1 MTKPRKLYKKHK
13 HREYCPDPEEGAIY
27 ADDLMVTHVTP
38 ADVRQ
43 AEVHIRT
50 RLNAIKRRNG
60 IPQSKGILFHVL
72 LDGTVKVEPHAK
84 SKYFLYLVKNER
96 MIELLKKIDTKIVGC
111 LKGSAEE
118 AKP

>member
-1 MTKPRKLYKKHK
+1 MTKSRRLYKKHRHK
-13 HREYCPDPEEGAIY
+13 EHYPDDSAIY
-27 ADDLMVTHVTP
+27 ADDIMVTRI
-38 ADVRQ
+38 DLRQ
-43 AEVHIRT
+43 AQTDIRR

-84 SKYFLYLVKNER
+84 SKYFLFLVKNER
-96 MIELLKKIDTKIVGC
+96 MIELLKHIDTMI

-118 AKP
+118 AQP

>member
-1 MTKPRKLYKKHK
+1 MTKSRKLYKKHK
-13 HREYCPDPEEGAIY
+13 HREYYPDPEGAIY
-27 ADDLMVTHVTP
+27 ADDLMVSQVTH
-38 ADVRQ
+38 ADIRQ
-43 AEVHIRT
+43 AEVHKRT
-50 RLNAIKRRNG
+50 KLNAIKRRNG

-96 MIELLKKIDTKIVGC
+96 MIELLKRIDTKIVGY

>member
-1 MTKPRKLYKKHK
+1 MTKDRKLYKKHK

-60 IPQSKGILFHVL
+60 IPQHMGILFHVL
-72 LDGTVKVEPHAK
+72 VDGSVKVEPHAK
-84 SKYFLYLVKNER
+84 DRYTFFRVKDDKMAN
-96 MIELLKKIDTKIVGC
+96 LLKSIRTIPVRDP
-111 LKGSAEE
+111 E
-118 AKP
+118 AQP

>member
-1 MTKPRKLYKKHK
+1 MTKSRRLYKKHK
-13 HREYCPDPEEGAIY
+13 HREYCPDPEKDAIY
-27 ADDLMVTHVTP
+27 GDDRMVAQVTYADI
-38 ADVRQ
+38 RQ

-84 SKYFLYLVKNER
+84 SKHFMYLVKNER
-96 MIELLKKIDTKIVGC
+96 MIELLRHIERRIVY
-111 LKGSAEE
+111 GSEG
-118 AKP
+118 AKA

>member
-1 MTKPRKLYKKHK
+1 MTKSRKLYMKHK

-60 IPQSKGILFHVL
+60 IPQHMGILFHVL
-72 LDGTVKVEPHAK
+72 FDGSVKAEPRAK
-84 SKYFLYLVKNER
+84 DRYTFFRVKDDK
-96 MIELLKKIDTKIVGC
+96 MAKLLKSVRSIPVT
-111 LKGSAEE
+111 GSE
-118 AKP
+118 AKI